1 MNTNF
6 IDRNKLANTLR
17 ENVLEKFSENFDGV
31 RGKNDHSLSSWSGD
45 LTMQS
50 LYIQDASD
58 MLKLCYFIQ
67 EGRYSE
73 AREYCSDMDTS
84 PREQFYGMVVDQ
96 VGQELAD
103 QIV

>member
-1 MNTNF
+1 MNTNV

-17 ENVLEKFSENFDGV
+17 ENVLEKFSKDFDRV
-31 RGKNDHSLSSWSGD
+31 RGSNEDW
-45 LTMQS
+45 TTQS

-67 EGRYSE
+67 EGRYSK
-73 AREYCSDMDTS
+73 AREYSSDMDTS
-84 PREQFYGMVVDQ
+84 PREQFYVMVIDQ
-96 VGQELAD
+96 VGQELTD

>member
-6 IDRNKLANTLR
+6 IDREKLANTLR
-17 ENVLEKFSENFDGV
+17 ENVLEKFSKDFNVLEKFSKDFDEV
-31 RGKNDHSLSSWSGD
+31 RGSLGV
-45 LTMQS
+45 QS

-73 AREYCSDMDTS
+73 AREYCSNMDTS
-84 PREQFYGMVVDQ
+84 PREQFYVMVVNQ

>member
-6 IDRNKLANTLR
+6 IDRNKLANTLQ
-17 ENVLEKFSENFDGV
+17 ENVLEKFGENFDRV
-31 RGKNDHSLSSWSGD
+31 RGSDSD
-45 LTMQS
+45 LIAQS

-73 AREYCSDMDTS
+73 AREYLSNMDTN
-84 PREQFYGMVVDQ
+84 PREQFYVMVVDQ

>member
-1 MNTNF
+1 MNTNV

-17 ENVLEKFSENFDGV
+17 ENVLEKFSKDFDRV
-31 RGKNDHSLSSWSGD
+31 RGSDED
-45 LTMQS
+45 LTTQS

-67 EGRYSE
+67 EGRYSK
-73 AREYCSDMDTS
+73 ARVYSSDMDTS
-84 PREQFYGMVVDQ
+84 PREQFYVMVVDQ
-96 VGQELAD
+96 VGRELAD

>member
-6 IDRNKLANTLR
+6 IDREKLANTLR
-17 ENVLEKFSENFDGV
+17 ENVLEKFSENFNRV
-31 RGKNDHSLSSWSGD
+31 RGSGD
-45 LTMQS
+45 VLTAQS

-58 MLKLCYFIQ
+58 MLNLCYLIQ
-67 EGRYSE
+67 EGRFGE
-73 AREYCSDMDTS
+73 AREYCSDMDTN
-84 PREQFYGMVVDQ
+84 PREQFYVMVIDQ

>member
-6 IDRNKLANTLR
+6 IDREKLANTLR
-17 ENVLEKFSENFDGV
+17 ENVLEKFSKDFDRV
-31 RGKNDHSLSSWSGD
+31 RGSDGD
-45 LTMQS
+45 LTTQS

-67 EGRYSE
+67 EGRYGE

-84 PREQFYGMVVDQ
+84 PREQFYVMVIDQ

>member
-6 IDRNKLANTLR
+6 IDREKLANTLR
-17 ENVLEKFSENFDGV
+17 ANVLERFSKDFDRV
-31 RGKNDHSLSSWSGD
+31 RGSDGD

-50 LYIQDASD
+50 LYISDASH
-58 MLKLCYFIQ
+58 MLKLCYLIK
-67 EGRYSE
+67 EGRYNES
-73 AREYCSDMDTS
+73 REYCSDMDTA
-84 PREQFYGMVVDQ
+84 PRDQFYVMVIDQ

>member
-17 ENVLEKFSENFDGV
+17 ENVLEKFGENFDRV
-31 RGKNDHSLSSWSGD
+31 RGSDED
-45 LTMQS
+45 LILQS
-50 LYIQDASD
+50 LYISDASD

-73 AREYCSDMDTS
+73 AREYCSNMDTN
-84 PREQFYGMVVDQ
+84 PREQFYVMVVDQ

>member
-1 MNTNF
+1 MNTNV
-6 IDRNKLANTLR
+6 IDREKLANTLR
-17 ENVLEKFSENFDGV
+17 ENVLEKFSENF
-31 RGKNDHSLSSWSGD
+31 RGLDLVSLSD
-45 LTMQS
+45 VLTAQS

-58 MLKLCYFIQ
+58 MLNLCYLIQ

-73 AREYCSDMDTS
+73 AREYSSGMDTS
-84 PREQFYGMVVDQ
+84 PREQFYVMVVDQ